1 MTMKDAFGSL
11 KAKAWLGFLA
21 VLCSAGVAQ
30 AFQCQS
36 FPNSIVHYSA
46 EFGAW
51 CSGVST
57 RPCTAC
63 SDDTGAQCATYSGEC
78 DPTPLNQNPNP

>member
-1 MTMKDAFGSL
+1 MTMKDVLGSL

-21 VLCSAGVAQ
+21 VLCAAGVAE
-30 AFQCQS
+30 AFQCVVG
-36 FPNSIVHYSA
+36 PNSRPHYSA

-57 RPCTAC
+57 LSCTVC
-63 SDDTGAQCATYSGEC
+63 WDDTGGECATSRAEC